1 MNARRTKCY
10 RLRAGAALAFLLAAA
25 PAAAQGRDRL
35 ITLGPGAQIYP
46 RYPGADS
53 YSVNPM
59 PVFDL
64 RREGEPID
72 FEAPD
77 EGAGFGLLGRD
88 SPIDFG
94 PAIQFQG
101 KRRERD
107 VGAAVG
113 NVPFTVEAGA
123 FVEAW
128 LGESFRL
135 RAEGR
140 RGLGGHDG
148 WLGDLSADLI
158 ARGGTTTIFSIGPR
172 LRWAD
177 DRYHDAYFGVTPA
190 VAARTGLAAFDPGSG
205 IYAAGGAASA
215 RHQFGGGDRWG
226 AHLYVRYDRLI
237 GDAADSPIVAGFGSR
252 DQYGAGIALSY
263 TFRMRRGRR

>member
-1 MNARRTKCY
+1 MNARLTK
-10 RLRAGAALAFLLAAA
+10 LLALAAGAALAAVAAVA
-25 PAAAQGRDRL
+25 PAQAQSRDRL
-35 ITLGPGAQIYP
+35 ITVGAGGQVYP
-46 RYPGADS
+46 LYPGAEGVTLS
-53 YSVNPM
+53 PM
-59 PVFDL
+59 PIFDI
-64 RREGEPID
+64 RKEGDPLG

-77 EGAGFGLLGRD
+77 EGAGFGLLGD
-88 SPIDFG
+88 SPINFG

-128 LGESFRL
+128 LGDNFRL

-140 RGLGGHDG
+140 RGVGGHDG
-148 WLGDLSADLI
+148 WVGDLAADLL
-158 ARGGTTTIFSIGPR
+158 ARGGETTVFSIGPR

-205 IYAAGGAASA
+205 IYAAGGAASI
-215 RHQFGGGDRWG
+215 RHQFGSDNRWG
-226 AHLYVRYDRLI
+226 VHAYARYDRLI
-237 GDAADSPIVAGFGSR
+237 GDAADSPIVTRFGSR
-252 DQYGAGIALSY
+252 DQYSAGLGLSY

>member
-1 MNARRTKCY
+1 MNTRLTKS
-10 RLRAGAALAFLLAAA
+10 LAAGAALAALAAAA
-25 PAAAQGRDRL
+25 PAYAQDGPRDRL
-35 ITLGPGAQIYP
+35 ITVGAGGQVFP
-46 RYPGADS
+46 RYPGADGVS
-53 YSVNPM
+53 LNPM
-59 PVFDL
+59 PIFDL
-64 RREGEPID
+64 RKEGDPIG

-77 EGAGFGLLGRD
+77 EGAGFGLLGD
-88 SPIDFG
+88 SPINFG

-128 LGESFRL
+128 LGESLRL

-140 RGLGGHDG
+140 RGVGGHDG
-148 WLGDLSADLI
+148 WVGDFAADLV
-158 ARGGTTTIFSIGPR
+158 ARGGETTVFSIGPR

-177 DRYHDAYFGVTPA
+177 NRYHDAYFGVTPA

-215 RHQFGGGDRWG
+215 RHQFGSGDRWG
-226 AHLYVRYDRLI
+226 VHAYARFDRLI
-237 GDAADSPIVAGFGSR
+237 GDAADSPIVTRFGSR
-252 DQYGAGIALSY
+252 DQYSAGLGLSY